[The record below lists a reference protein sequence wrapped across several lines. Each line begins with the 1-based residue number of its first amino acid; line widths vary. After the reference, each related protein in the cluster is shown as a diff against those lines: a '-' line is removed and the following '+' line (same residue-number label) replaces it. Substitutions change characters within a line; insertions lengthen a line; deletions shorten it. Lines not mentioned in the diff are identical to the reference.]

1 MLKTLDV
8 LLIVLMLGAAAW
20 TFGNK
25 YQVETL
31 ESQVIALDRK
41 IALERE
47 TIQLLE
53 ADWSLLNQPRRME
66 ELAQAFGADLQ
77 LAPISP
83 EQIVEPDEL
92 PSAPLPPEP
101 EKDAKPRTFADASKG
116 HAR

>member
-1 MLKTLDV
+1 MLKTLDI

-25 YQVETL
+25 YQAETL
-31 ESQVIALDRK
+31 EAQVMALDRK

-66 ELAQAFGADLQ
+66 ELADAFSADLQ
-77 LAPISP
+77 LQPIAP
-83 EQIVEPDEL
+83 EQIVAPNEL
-92 PSAPLPPEP
+92 PSPPPPPEP
-101 EKDAKPRTFADASKG
+101 EDSKSRKVADASRA